1 METKKTYE
9 DSGRE
14 ETIFVD
20 DFEMV
25 SKHLKEKPKEE
36 NGTATE
42 EK

>member
-14 ETIFVD
+14 ETMFVD
-20 DFEMV
+20 DFEMF
-25 SKHLKEKPKEE
+25 SKHMKEKPKEE
-36 NGTATE
+36 QETATE